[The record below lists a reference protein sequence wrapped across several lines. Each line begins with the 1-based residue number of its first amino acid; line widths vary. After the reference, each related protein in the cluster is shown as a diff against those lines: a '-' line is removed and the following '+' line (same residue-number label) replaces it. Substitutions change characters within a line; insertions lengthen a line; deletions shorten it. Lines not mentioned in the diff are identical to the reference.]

1 VESNMMKENVMCTFC
16 VINYEEKKNDNIIQD
31 ETHNIKR
38 KKKWSHKKWFKT
50 VRWILM
56 WITTV

>member
-1 VESNMMKENVMCTFC
+1 MMKENVMCTFC

-38 KKKWSHKKWFKT
+38 EKNEVIKNDLK
-50 VRWILM
+50 LLGEY
-56 WITTV
+56 